1 MIEIDELSYIKYLKI
16 KLILFEDTKEG
27 NISVA
32 KKKYQ
37 KIWQL

>member
-1 MIEIDELSYIKYLKI
+1 MNYQKIFLNKFNLIEDI
-16 KLILFEDTKEG
+16 KEG